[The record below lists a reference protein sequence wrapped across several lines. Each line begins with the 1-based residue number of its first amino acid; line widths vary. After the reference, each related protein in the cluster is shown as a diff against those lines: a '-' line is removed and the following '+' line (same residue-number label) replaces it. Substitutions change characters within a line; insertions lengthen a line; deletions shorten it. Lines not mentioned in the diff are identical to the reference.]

1 MNKIIKACLTLVL
14 YFALGSNYVL
24 ASSTVESVSSAVTY
38 AANNDMQ
45 LYTLFPGMTIR
56 NFMDNFSETGWIGV
70 SDVSYDDPCKII
82 YKNRSTIE
90 KGPTKEY
97 KRILLV
103 RPYCQGDT
111 THEMLDVEFKNDILV
126 LWNYDIYTAKK
137 SDGTQVRQKIFNE
150 MTKKFGLPHEA
161 RSKWSCEWMWNNEG
175 IPRIYLQEFS
185 NKGFFALRL
194 CTSYIQ

>member
-1 MNKIIKACLTLVL
+1 MNKIIKSCLTLVL
-14 YFALGSNYVL
+14 FFALGNSVM
-24 ASSTVESVSSAVTY
+24 ASSTVESVNNAVIY
-38 AANNDMQ
+38 AADNDMQ

-70 SDVSYDDPCKII
+70 SDVPYDDPCKSI
-82 YKNRSTIE
+82 YKDRSTIE

-137 SDGTQVRQKIFNE
+137 SDGTQVRQKMFNE
-150 MTKKFGLPHEA
+150 ITKKFGLPHEI
-161 RSKWSCEWMWNNEG
+161 RNNWSCEWMWNNEG
-175 IPRIYLQEFS
+175 IPRVYLREFS
-185 NKGFFALRL
+185 NKGFFCLRL
-194 CTSYIQ
+194 CTSYVQ